1 MAGLKK
7 KKPSHVTWKTI
18 KKNITLQSQNRRTR
32 QKWIDIQP
40 NTQIHD
46 RSLYWI
52 GTGTYRRG
60 RVKKK
65 YKYAMEYLF
74 VTVITSLLYYNSIGY
89 NDIDLKHKLLLASRN
104 LPSSVL

>member
-40 NTQIHD
+40 NTQIRD
-46 RSLYWI
+46 RSLYWL
-52 GTGTYRRG
+52 GTGT
-60 RVKKK
+60 
-65 YKYAMEYLF
+65 
-74 VTVITSLLYYNSIGY
+74 
-89 NDIDLKHKLLLASRN
+89 
-104 LPSSVL
+104 